1 MKNAGAAMK
10 QIHGGLTI
18 DKVDATMDELRE
30 QHALG
35 EEIASAIT
43 NVPLGDPVDETELEE
58 ELEGME
64 QEAMDERMLKSG
76 SVPVGGEVSRL
87 PSVTNGPSKWIS
99 GRCSEMCVNMD
110 CSTRQSPGRRRRGRR
125 ASEAASGDGDVVTET
140 WKSVEYWPWRRFCS
154 LREPTSAI
162 IKRGFCSCIYIGA
175 TRGQCKSGRSLGYR
189 WEETVMMAYILPWYS
204 GAMVPSQCQL
214 FPLPCYLPYSLVY
227 GQDFVIPEVQSK
239 AQTMYLDKLSS
250 LGSRTRTLTAQ
261 RLLVSKSI

>member
-10 QIHGGLTI
+10 KIHGGLTI

-43 NVPLGDPVDETELEE
+43 NVPLGDPLDETELDE

-87 PSVTNGPSKWIS
+87 PSITNGPSKWNPS
-99 GRCSEMCVNMD
+99 RCSEMCANTD
-110 CSTRQSPGRRRRGRR
+110 CSTWQSAGRRRRGRR
-125 ASEAASGDGDVVTET
+125 ASEAASGDGDVVTKT
-140 WKSVEYWPWRRFCS
+140 WKSVEYWPCHRFYS

-162 IKRGFCSCIYIGA
+162 FKLGLCSCTYIGA
-175 TRGQCKSGRSLGYR
+175 ALGR
-189 WEETVMMAYILPWYS
+189 
-204 GAMVPSQCQL
+204 C
-214 FPLPCYLPYSLVY
+214 
-227 GQDFVIPEVQSK
+227 
-239 AQTMYLDKLSS
+239 
-250 LGSRTRTLTAQ
+250 
-261 RLLVSKSI
+261 